1 MGLKLYLDRFHGA
14 RLAIGLGVAVLAVVV
29 AGCGGSDLSTL
40 TGKITVAGQA
50 PPPEAR
56 GRITF
61 QPEGTGPTVMGQIMP
76 DGSYIAQTGETAG
89 IPVGKYRVNIY
100 GTIGIPAM
108 GGKSKEWVPRKYLD
122 YDTSN
127 LEIEVVKGK
136 NVKDFDLDKK

>member
-1 MGLKLYLDRFHGA
+1 VGLKLHRDGFHGA
-14 RLAIGLGVAVLAVVV
+14 RLAIGLGVAVLGVVV

-76 DGSYIAQTGETAG
+76 DGSYIAQTGEKAG

-122 YDTSN
+122 YDTSK